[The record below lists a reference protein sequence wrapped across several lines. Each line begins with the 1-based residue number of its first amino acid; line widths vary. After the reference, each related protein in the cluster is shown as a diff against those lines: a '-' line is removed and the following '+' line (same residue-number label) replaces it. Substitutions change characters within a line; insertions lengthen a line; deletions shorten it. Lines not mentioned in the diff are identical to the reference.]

1 MIKIIIKDLD
11 GGMLSKPV
19 DIDWLLFGADDLE
32 FENGDTLPL
41 NDFKFFRKE
50 YEIMLH
56 SEQEVKECDA
66 TMPNSSNE
74 DGKQKADQIKIDILL
89 KHGVLNKQPE
99 IGENIYSINQWLQ
112 ELLDSMEEYK
122 NKGADI
128 EGLREKFYDDLT
140 LDDDCMKTDNPET
153 IFNWFKTNIGWE

>member
-1 MIKIIIKDLD
+1 MNKKLMIKIIIKDLD

-66 TMPNSSNE
+66 T
-74 DGKQKADQIKIDILL
+74 DAK
-89 KHGVLNKQPE
+89 
-99 IGENIYSINQWLQ
+99 
-112 ELLDSMEEYK
+112 
-122 NKGADI
+122 
-128 EGLREKFYDDLT
+128 
-140 LDDDCMKTDNPET
+140 
-153 IFNWFKTNIGWE
+153 